1 MEAQSADVESGEFR
15 FQKWQVT
22 KTNKVILKA
31 LDR

>member
-1 MEAQSADVESGEFR
+1 MEAQSADVDLGEFR
-15 FQKWQVT
+15 FQKLQVT